1 MRIGKDEI
9 NANPDGIDLGGFF
22 LESLSLLG
30 QLDRVQLADQN
41 SAAFETGLDMY
52 KAMMSSGMG
61 YVWLT
66 TENNTRIDQLN
77 VGANWLRI
85 NLKTTELGLGVHPLS
100 QALQEYPEMSALFD
114 EIHSKL
120 GITAN
125 ADNGPRVQMF
135 ARLGYGPTVAK
146 TPRWKIETRMI

>member
-1 MRIGKDEI
+1 
-9 NANPDGIDLGGFF
+9 
-22 LESLSLLG
+22 
-30 QLDRVQLADQN
+30 
-41 SAAFETGLDMY
+41 
-52 KAMMSSGMG
+52 MMSSGMG